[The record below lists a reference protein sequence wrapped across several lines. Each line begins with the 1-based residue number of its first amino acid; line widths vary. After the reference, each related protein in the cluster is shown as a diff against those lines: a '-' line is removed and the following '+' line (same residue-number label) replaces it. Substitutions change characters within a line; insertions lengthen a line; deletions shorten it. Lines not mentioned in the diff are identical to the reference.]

1 MAHWSAPA
9 VYSPPSGF
17 HRHSNYN
24 QHHLGDRH
32 PKLLSMEATS
42 PLTRMVQTSTIWSIS
57 QMVAPA
63 WSPSPTSA
71 PSVPVW
77 SPPRKLPDSLPTRSA
92 WRRLRPWA
100 KIRLGGSDA
109 MNLRHKNG
117 SICPVRRNCRHPVL
131 DLSTR
136 SRVERSSSRAKC
148 SPLMVPAS
156 QPATMPSPMLTQ
168 PVQDSRELSR
178 LELLPKLKG
187 VVVRLYVI
195 RQERLDLSRAFQKVK
210 A

>member
-1 MAHWSAPA
+1 LVSLAHVGA
-9 VYSPPSGF
+9 VRSC
-17 HRHSNYN
+17 
-24 QHHLGDRH
+24 L
-32 PKLLSMEATS
+32 E
-42 PLTRMVQTSTIWSIS
+42 
-57 QMVAPA
+57 
-63 WSPSPTSA
+63 SPTEE
-71 PSVPVW
+71 
-77 SPPRKLPDSLPTRSA
+77 LPDSLPTRSA

-109 MNLRHKNG
+109 INLRHKNG

-131 DLSTR
+131 DLSA
-136 SRVERSSSRAKC
+136 RSSSRAKC

-156 QPATMPSPMLTQ
+156 HPATMPSPMLTQ